1 MTMVMEKLNTTERGN
16 RPGTH
21 TCLDMSITDLENC
34 LEGVKY
40 PATKH
45 DLVHLARRHGTSDDI
60 MAFFRLLP
68 EGKYSQ
74 FNDIAFMAWSFLLV

>member
-34 LEGVKY
+34 LEGVNSSNVGR
-40 PATKH
+40 
-45 DLVHLARRHGTSDDI
+45 DFSGGTT
-60 MAFFRLLP
+60 R
-68 EGKYSQ
+68 
-74 FNDIAFMAWSFLLV
+74 IANSELNITTCS